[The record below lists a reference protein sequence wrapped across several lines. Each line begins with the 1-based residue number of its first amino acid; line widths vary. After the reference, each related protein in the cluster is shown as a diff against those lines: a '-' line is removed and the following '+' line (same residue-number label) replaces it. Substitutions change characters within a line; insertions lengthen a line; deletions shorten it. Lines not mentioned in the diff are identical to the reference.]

1 MDRYDNNQDKTVA
14 IMKVQK
20 KEGMKDSVIVQ
31 LLTYNSNGQLASSTD
46 MIRNIRHG
54 KHIAYSPSGAVIE
67 KGKYENDR
75 KSSSWSWYGV
85 DGNLDSLRTYYLW
98 IFTTLR

>member
-20 KEGMKDSVIVQ
+20 KGGMKDSVIVQ

-54 KHIAYSPSGAVIE
+54 KHVAYLPSGAVIE
-67 KGKYENDR
+67 KENM
-75 KSSSWSWYGV
+75 KTIAKVVAGLGLGV
-85 DGNLDSLRTYYLW
+85 MVIRTH
-98 IFTTLR
+98 